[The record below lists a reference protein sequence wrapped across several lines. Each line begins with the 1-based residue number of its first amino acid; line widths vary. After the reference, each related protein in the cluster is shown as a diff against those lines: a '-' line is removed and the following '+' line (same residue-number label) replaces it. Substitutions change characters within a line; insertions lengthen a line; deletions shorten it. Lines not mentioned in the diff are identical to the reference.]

1 MESFTLRDAVA
12 ADVLAI
18 QRIAGECSLETW
30 SSTAYLQELG
40 IADSHVIVASTR
52 DGEAFAFIAGRIV
65 PGVGDGLPDAEI
77 YNIGVANRSR
87 RSGVATALLAL
98 FFDRCRRRNVG
109 TVWLEVRASNAGA
122 IAFYEESGFRSVGVR
137 KGFYRTPS
145 DDAVLMRLGLN
156 ESGR

>member
-1 MESFTLRDAVA
+1 MESFTLRA
-12 ADVLAI
+12 AATTDVPAI
-18 QRIAGECSLETW
+18 QQIAAECSLEAW
-30 SSTAYLQELG
+30 SSTAYLQELKS
-40 IADSHVIVASTR
+40 AESSLFVAATL

-77 YNIGVANRSR
+77 HNIGVANRRR
-87 RSGVATALLAL
+87 RSGVAAALLAL